1 MIQREE
7 GSQNVCI
14 NKPAPTV
21 GGRSLIPW
29 GNCRQ
34 CCKTQASD
42 FSWHP
47 QQSNWGIFTEES
59 TSIINGRLL
68 PVLLFPQHTQCGLL
82 LLKTA
87 PGPALQMFYVRLS
100 ATHQTPVAML
110 SPIQSTHLHFLNPSS
125 SPELPWENHVTG
137 KRIMTSPEVL
147 AQNEKIRQG
156 RASFI

>member
-21 GGRSLIPW
+21 GDRSLIPW
-29 GNCRQ
+29 GNSRE

-42 FSWHP
+42 LSWHP

-59 TSIINGRLL
+59 TFITDGRLL
-68 PVLLFPQHTQCGLL
+68 PGLLLPQHTQCGLL

-87 PGPALQMFYVRLS
+87 PGPALQMFYVRLR
-100 ATHQTPVAML
+100 TVRQTPVAML
-110 SPIQSTHLHFLNPSS
+110 GPIQSAHLHFLNPSS
-125 SPELPWENHVTG
+125 SPELPWENQVKG

-147 AQNEKIRQG
+147 AQNEKICQG